1 MRRLRKVL
9 FIALASF
16 AGLFLLTVAAWAV
29 DSARHKGKVNR
40 NVDLAGRGV
49 GGMTRAELAA
59 VVDASAA
66 AYDTGKVY
74 VVAPKGSFVADAN
87 ELGIK
92 LQAAATTEATMAVG
106 RRGGPL
112 KELGSWLRGVLFHRR
127 APVRVSLDEN
137 AVYRVVPREDPGPKE
152 APVEPSF
159 TTEDAELLAV
169 EGKPGKG
176 IDPAEVIEKLPAA
189 ARKGTPITVAVHRGT
204 VRPRYTVQD
213 AEQLVGR
220 AEAVSRS
227 GFTVRAAG
235 QQATVPARTLR
246 SWLQAE
252 SRDEGLSLGVND
264 KDAIRDLEE
273 LLSKAGRPATETKF
287 TIVDGVPRIV
297 PGEQGTACCSPD
309 AALIIE
315 GAIDQGRPLSGI
327 ALPLKKTDP
336 KLTVQQAQ
344 AMNIKEPVG
353 SFTTNYKAGEARNI
367 NIQKISDIVRGHVIK
382 PGETF
387 SVNNV
392 VGPRTRAKGFVTA
405 GVIQDGVFAEDVGG
419 GVSQFATTTFNA
431 AFFAGLDFGEY
442 QSHSLYISRYPYG
455 REATMGFP
463 HPDLQIKNTTP
474 HGVLIWPTYTK
485 TSITVTLYST
495 KFVEGTQ
502 TGQSEAA
509 RGPCKRVSTE
519 RTRKYV
525 DGTTK
530 VDRVFALYRPEEG
543 VNCPRS

>member
-9 FIALASF
+9 FIALASL
-16 AGLFLLTVAAWAV
+16 AGVFLLTVAAWAI
-29 DSARHKGKVNR
+29 DSARHSGRVNR

-49 GGMTRAELAA
+49 GGMTRAQLATA
-59 VVDASAA
+59 VESVAGR
-66 AYDTGKVY
+66 YDTAKVY
-74 VVAPKGSFVADAN
+74 VVAPKGSFVTDAN

-92 LQAAATTEATMAVG
+92 LLDDRTVEATFAVG
-106 RRGGPL
+106 RSGGPL
-112 KELGSWLRGVLFHRR
+112 KELGSWLRGVLAHRR
-127 APVRVSLDEN
+127 APVQVSVDEN

-159 TTEDAELLAV
+159 KTEDDGLVAV

-176 IDPAEVIEKLPAA
+176 IDPAEVIKELPEA
-189 ARKGTPITVAVHRGT
+189 ARKGTPITVPVHRGT
-204 VRPRYTVQD
+204 VRPRFSVAD
-213 AEQLVGR
+213 AEKLIDK
-220 AEAVSRS
+220 AESVSKS
-227 GFTVRAAG
+227 GFTIRAAG
-235 QQATVPARTLR
+235 QQANVPARTLR

-252 SRDEGLSLGVND
+252 SRDTGLALGIDD
-264 KDAIRDLEE
+264 KRAVSDLET
-273 LLSKAGRPATETKF
+273 LLSKAGTAAVETKF
-287 TIVDGVPRIV
+287 NVVDGVPQII
-297 PGEQGTACCSPD
+297 PGTQGTECCAP
-309 AALIIE
+309 AAAEIIE
-315 GAIDQGRPLSGI
+315 ANIDQGRPLSG
-327 ALPLKKTDP
+327 LTVPLRKVDP
-336 KLTVQQAQ
+336 KLTVEQARTL
-344 AMNIKEPVG
+344 AIHVPVG

-367 NIQKISDIVRGHVIK
+367 NIQKISDIVRGYVIK

-392 VGPRTRAKGFVTA
+392 VGRRTREKGFVVA

-419 GVSQFATTTFNA
+419 GVSQFATTMFNA

-474 HGVLIWPTYTK
+474 HGILVWPTYTK

-495 KFVEGTQ
+495 KFVEGAQ
-502 TGQSEAA
+502 TGQSETP
-509 RGPCKRVSTE
+509 RGPCKRVTTE
-519 RTRKYV
+519 RTRTYV

-530 VDRVFALYRPEEG
+530 VDRVFAIYRPEEG
-543 VNCPRS
+543 VNCP